1 MVYPIDTTNKII
13 FKAISTCVNDIAKL
27 LTLSKYIFK
36 SVIQLFII
44 C

>member
-1 MVYPIDTTNKII
+1 MDTNSNII
-13 FKAISTCVNDIAKL
+13 FKAISTCVKDMARV

-44 C
+44 G